1 MENIRSESG
10 SRARERV
17 IQQPGVSNDRQS
29 SYTYLGLS
37 RGREPAV
44 TRSPRSHSLQNS
56 GYFTVVGGTPLEPS
70 TPSHVATAQPHVV
83 LLDSE
88 TSVFESPRLVE
99 RIHALLPN
107 TKAVLIAMERD
118 EATFFRALRENVIG
132 YVLKDASALEI
143 IGAIRTVAAGEA
155 AYPPCFSLALIRCAA
170 QQPAAA
176 AIGYVSPSPHGL
188 SRREKQ
194 LVEFVRAGLTNKEI
208 AACLNLAEQT
218 VKNHVHRILRKVGA
232 PNRLVMV
239 ERCQSTSSALSTA
252 PRSGTY
258 IHRSN

>member
-1 MENIRSESG
+1 VSLARVLVIVLSNNQEFAMTDNLATPTSVFLVAENRLL
-10 SRARERV
+10 REALVR
-17 IQQPGVSNDRQS
+17 I
-29 SYTYLGLS
+29 LS
-37 RGREPAV
+37 KTADI
-44 TRSPRSHSLQNS
+44 
-56 GYFTVVGGTPLEPS
+56 TVVGATPLEPS

-88 TSVFESPRLVE
+88 ISVFESPRLVE
-99 RIHALLPN
+99 RIRALLPN

-170 QQPAAA
+170 QQPAAV
-176 AIGYVSPSPHGL
+176 AIAYVSPSPHGL

-208 AACLNLAEQT
+208 ATCLNLAEQT

-252 PRSGTY
+252 QRSGTY
-258 IHRSN
+258 IHRST